1 MATMLDLAEKRNPN
15 QPLDTPFKLGDTP
28 VETIGA
34 GVEAF
39 RDQERVNAEL
49 RSKIVKAETEISN
62 LRTMIQEQSETL
74 ALLMDG

>member
-1 MATMLDLAEKRNPN
+1 MADVEVERYGHNIVAAQLDDPMT
-15 QPLDTPFKLGDTP
+15 Q
-28 VETIGA
+28 
-34 GVEAF
+34 EAF

-62 LRTMIQEQSETL
+62 LRRMIQEQSETL

>member
-1 MATMLDLAEKRNPN
+1 MADVEVERYGHNIVAAQLDDPMT
-15 QPLDTPFKLGDTP
+15 Q
-28 VETIGA
+28 
-34 GVEAF
+34 EAF

>member
-1 MATMLDLAEKRNPN
+1 
-15 QPLDTPFKLGDTP
+15 
-28 VETIGA
+28 
-34 GVEAF
+34 
-39 RDQERVNAEL
+39 ERVNAEL